1 MNTLFFWNRT
11 ENLFTLISNTWLY
24 TCLVFFPCL
33 HCVYF
38 KVQKGKQKK
47 IFLYTCTNYM
57 YLEIWYLYVV
67 INNKQKLQIVVK
79 ISCLKAG
86 RPVSENNTS
95 KHIIDENWQ
104 KYSYI
109 PLPWS
114 LHSFNTK
121 TFTEGHYLWTVQRN
135 KRISYINTLNIDMLL
150 ECAIFFTFRDS
161 QTFTCTL
168 TWSNRYTYKCT
179 WVLHYFIVYRLSNYK

>member
-150 ECAIFFTFRDS
+150 ECVIFF
-161 QTFTCTL
+161 
-168 TWSNRYTYKCT
+168 
-179 WVLHYFIVYRLSNYK
+179 YFPRFANIYMYLDMKQPLYI

>member
-1 MNTLFFWNRT
+1 MNTLYFWNRT
-11 ENLFTLISNTWLY
+11 ENLSILISNTWLY
-24 TCLVFFPCL
+24 TCLVFSPVNI
-33 HCVYF
+33 VYTF
-38 KVQKGKQKK
+38 KFNRENKK
-47 IFLYTCTNYM
+47 VFHYTNYS
-57 YLEIWYLYVV
+57 YIEIWYLYVV
-67 INNKQKLQIVVK
+67 INNKQKLQIVVQ

-86 RPVSENNTS
+86 RPVNENNTS
-95 KHIIDENWQ
+95 KHIVDENRQ

-150 ECAIFFTFRDS
+150 ECVIFFFFPR
-161 QTFTCTL
+161 FTNIYL
-168 TWSNRYTYKCT
+168 DMKQPLYM
-179 WVLHYFIVYRLSNYK
+179 